1 MTQQYYVSR
10 PTMKSDATALWLW
23 LECSYPEL
31 LKEFRVAFNR
41 SAAVAAQARAETPC
55 PKLVEYLAVALAPK
69 EA

>member
-10 PTMKSDATALWLW
+10 PTMKSDSTALWLW
-23 LECSYPEL
+23 METLHPEL
-31 LKEFRVAFNR
+31 LKEFRRTFNLTAALVAR
-41 SAAVAAQARAETPC
+41 ARAETPC